1 MKADVILVDLDKSR
15 MTLPTLSMPSLLVN
29 FGQSADV
36 NTTIVNGK
44 VLMRDK
50 EILALDEKYLVSEFR
65 QARTKLLKR
74 AGIT

>member
-1 MKADVILVDLDKSR
+1 MILVDLDKSR
-15 MTLPTLSMPSLLVN
+15 MILPTLSMPSLLVN

-65 QARTKLLKR
+65 QARTKMLKR